1 MTMCCIFRKKYG
13 RKRPLEK
20 LWERERAEEIKRIL
34 MEDSGGANG
43 DIVVRDIVRQGVE
56 GRRRAM
62 LLLES
67 LLTSTVILQAFSVSS
82 PAKRKEPSPYTTP
95 SKRMMR

>member
-1 MTMCCIFRKKYG
+1 MCCIFRKKYG

-34 MEDSGGANG
+34 MEDSGGGNG

-56 GRRRAM
+56 GRRRA
-62 LLLES
+62 
-67 LLTSTVILQAFSVSS
+67 
-82 PAKRKEPSPYTTP
+82 KRKEPSPYTTP
-95 SKRMMR
+95 SKRMTR